1 MYWEGDFYKCL
12 SQFHFIASMNEKNLL
27 FSAIKSGQDSQVEKL
42 LKANPQLVT
51 SKDDRAFTPLIF
63 AAYFDKEAI
72 VKTLIKHHAPVDG
85 TDALGN
91 TALIGVSF
99 KGNVTLASYLLKHG
113 AAINAINHNGVTPLI
128 FASMYNQ
135 TQMVELLLKHQ
146 ADISIMDNTG
156 KMAIDYAR
164 EKAFETIVTLLK

>member
-1 MYWEGDFYKCL
+1 M
-12 SQFHFIASMNEKNLL
+12 
-27 FSAIKSGQDSQVEKL
+27 
-42 LKANPQLVT
+42 
-51 SKDDRAFTPLIF
+51 
-63 AAYFDKEAI
+63 
-72 VKTLIKHHAPVDG
+72 
-85 TDALGN
+85 
-91 TALIGVSF
+91 
-99 KGNVTLASYLLKHG
+99 TLASYLLKHG

-128 FASMYNQ
+128 FASMYNK